1 MGQKG
6 RKNFFETIAEAVTA
20 NANNLK
26 GLGKKNKHKKIL
38 GEERK
43 TIRMYGKQQVIKV
56 ISLCHNA
63 RMQYSHAGQL
73 T

>member
-6 RKNFFETIAEAVTA
+6 RKNFFGTIAEAVTA

-26 GLGKKNKHKKIL
+26 GLGKKKIL

-43 TIRMYGKQQVIKV
+43 TIRMYGKQQVIEV